1 MRWGATGDEVTA
13 AMPGD
18 DVVRVARFNATR
30 AITIDVPRE
39 AVWPWIVQLGYG
51 RAGFYTYDLIDNG
64 AKPSATVVMEQC
76 QDVKVG
82 DLVPMFHET
91 HGLAIAYVVESF
103 ETNRRMLWVHR
114 PHEHEP
120 PDSTWSWR
128 LSALPGGRTRLV
140 TRLKQDYRWATPR
153 LAIFNMILM
162 EFGDFA
168 MERRMLKGIKQRAEL
183 TGPTRRAVRAGA
195 SNVLATAR
203 RALRRLAVAD
213 VLVGGSQVL
222 AVTLTAPMRR
232 GRYNRWGATE
242 AEVAGRMPG
251 DELVAHPQLG
261 YTRAITIEAPTEH
274 VWPWLVQMGQGRG
287 GLYSF
292 DGLENLV
299 GCAIQSA
306 DQILPDFQQLRVG
319 DLIRLG
325 PVGYPCFRV
334 HHVES
339 GASLVLVG
347 ADPRPPHPAAAPD
360 SPAGIATWQW
370 QLRPTPDSQ
379 GTRLVSRQRLSYPP
393 TTTMRL
399 MWHVVEPVGFVMER
413 QMLRGI
419 KQRAE
424 RGRPMTQ
431 RPS

>member
-1 MRWGATGDEVTA
+1 
-13 AMPGD
+13 
-18 DVVRVARFNATR
+18 
-30 AITIDVPRE
+30 
-39 AVWPWIVQLGYG
+39 
-51 RAGFYTYDLIDNG
+51 
-64 AKPSATVVMEQC
+64 
-76 QDVKVG
+76 
-82 DLVPMFHET
+82 
-91 HGLAIAYVVESF
+91 
-103 ETNRRMLWVHR
+103 
-114 PHEHEP
+114 
-120 PDSTWSWR
+120 
-128 LSALPGGRTRLV
+128 
-140 TRLKQDYRWATPR
+140 
-153 LAIFNMILM
+153 
-162 EFGDFA
+162 
-168 MERRMLKGIKQRAEL
+168 
-183 TGPTRRAVRAGA
+183 
-195 SNVLATAR
+195 
-203 RALRRLAVAD
+203 
-213 VLVGGSQVL
+213 
-222 AVTLTAPMRR
+222 
-232 GRYNRWGATE
+232 
-242 AEVAGRMPG
+242 
-251 DELVAHPQLG
+251 
-261 YTRAITIEAPTEH
+261 
-274 VWPWLVQMGQGRG
+274 
-287 GLYSF
+287 LYSF